1 MSAFMELIDLSTMM
15 GRLVRDGKVVHTYK
29 METCDK
35 CQKIRALDPMGFD
48 KEGTIWQCREC
59 RYD

>member
-29 METCDK
+29 METCDGCK
-35 CQKIRALDPMGFD
+35 KIRTLDPMGYD
-48 KEGTIWQCREC
+48 DEGNTWLCRDC
-59 RYD
+59 R